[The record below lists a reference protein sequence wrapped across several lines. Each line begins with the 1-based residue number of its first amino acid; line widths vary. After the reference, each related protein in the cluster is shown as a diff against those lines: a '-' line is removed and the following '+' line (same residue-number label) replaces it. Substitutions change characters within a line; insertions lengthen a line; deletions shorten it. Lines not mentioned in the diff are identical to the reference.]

1 MPIIIER
8 VIKLFLKIFPPVSIQ
23 KSRNSK
29 EFLIVSNNVESR
41 RKRKILHSRS
51 SSASNINILSIARGI
66 DNYSQSLNRMYFDIL
81 LIQLKMWVASQSEQ
95 QMRKRIDKYLL
106 LCGKGRELVEWIDLK
121 KFIKIFFWD
130 AAKGKEAKIFHGI
143 LRVKWEENKLR
154 KIILRM
160 FFMIFTGFKKLL
172 KIVLTEWPT
181 LEFFSH
187 AKM

>member
-1 MPIIIER
+1 MILSYCNSSHAYHHRESHKTIP
-8 VIKLFLKIFPPVSIQ
+8 KKFSPVSIQ

-29 EFLIVSNNVESR
+29 EFLIVSNNVESE

-51 SSASNINILSIARGI
+51 SSASRNSNINILSIARGI

-154 KIILRM
+154 KIAQ
-160 FFMIFTGFKKLL
+160 KLSWECSLWFLQAL
-172 KIVLTEWPT
+172 KN
-181 LEFFSH
+181 S
-187 AKM
+187 